1 MLKIPSE
8 LCNDQQ
14 SSSSH
19 AGNQESSSTL
29 SVTGSEKLH
38 ETTPETGSIRKKRF
52 LNRLAIIS
60 IKKMKSLMKKAN
72 QENINYSSVL
82 TVTPKIGTVELGKD
96 EMEFIDANGDD
107 PDCCRNRRN
116 TMKRGFRYL
125 FNQEK
130 TNNKDD
136 SDDMG
141 VEQKRGFF
149 QKFFR
154 PPSSRSLADD
164 EGTSTD
170 PERRLLLHDDDGYAV
185 IDRQQQQHELVISV
199 DKEKREM
206 SAPVSPKSVTFED
219 ELFTTTTTISGRR
232 GQSLAPPPTFLTTP
246 TGTTIP
252 SQQAFINFNYDVSPI
267 SRMNSRNDLPK
278 SNLPDREHFSPT
290 RSSRDASLA
299 LDEATHDLL
308 RLSSQPPDI
317 WYSSSSRP
325 LHASDRI
332 PKSASTTSMNKV
344 IRAKDGGMMKL
355 LNAFSWDSDRL
366 SDLGATDTSAYTDE
380 EGRRHQTVTVYTNQ
394 KRQGP
399 PIIRTTVEG
408 KLKMEKVV
416 GADLISVEHCTCSAW
431 TIHDTITHY
440 KVKTTLGNRTL
451 IMEDESTNDKN
462 CDGSFKMSF
471 YENDQLKTRD
481 NADFQIPSNVDK
493 AKYLS
498 LLSQRLL
505 HDMEMLNQHDE
516 KKTTTTA
523 KTRVEVE
530 VIENVTKILKTYI
543 IGQRNDFLQDF
554 SIDQTTINTTD
565 DELSHSNYKHEMIS
579 LSENFDET
587 KMLKN
592 EAIINQ
598 SSSDI
603 KFLVEGHQYKGHS
616 EIRRRRPYQR
626 TNSDVTTT
634 SESLNDKYILLPSIY
649 TNLECNLKRME
660 DHSFIE
666 VNVAVP
672 NVFSAVLSLIRERII
687 SQLPNL
693 VKYGIE
699 QHGKQYS
706 GETTIRRIQHF
717 DSIESI
723 DEKMIINNQKE
734 PSFLFEK
741 PQIIEPVKIPVLN
754 ITELDL
760 RRMADTSAILANFA
774 IPRIDYNQLNIEK
787 SYEFHE
793 AKGSSYGMQQK
804 GQYFE
809 GEMILKKKRQILLES
824 ESASDDEIT
833 SCGSTYLNLMK
844 QEARGEFE
852 VAIIISN
859 DQRSS
864 PKHFQQSQ
872 PIEFINLITQVSTD
886 GKKEEVVA
894 TLATRII
901 SKEIFI
907 IQEMSA
913 VISNAIIT
921 IQKSINLDDIFQHNI
936 CCWNDKII
944 HREFAKFLA
953 SSEEEAQIYLKFISS
968 AIACQNVCC
977 IRAIP
982 NLLHITFTA
991 EIFQSA
997 NETVVIYMQN
1007 KFATT
1012 IMMSCDDVRQISRLS
1027 SGHMLKTKATT
1038 EEATIIML
1046 SIGCISKYANT
1057 LMTEFIVKDA
1067 HKCKVNLC
1075 SRASRE
1081 SERISNVSLN
1091 RSTKMLATTIR
1102 LLERIKRK
1110 EQLTVTEFGDENE
1123 HVAILL
1129 QRAGIT
1135 HGQVQREWPEA
1146 VTDADETKTDGANDI
1161 NEMLSEHELRV
1172 IPIKLISTMNSNNIN
1187 DRKKHTK
1194 EEEEEEQQWNTKINF
1209 INSSSHGISSL
1220 SLLDDIDSNR
1230 IINHSYISDNF
1241 KMMKISDISNSN
1253 LQNASENLNRWKESI
1268 SQDNSKVDK
1277 TTMKFKKDTKE
1288 FEHERIHLQEFPSE
1302 QQKLYIS
1309 WQGKNEEKHA
1319 ENGIQ
1324 FEFNNRNEQRDK
1336 IEENDELK
1344 RNFYNNTSETRVAML
1359 NAGFNLDTTLLAT
1372 PERETQFTF
1381 VRDRSIT
1388 TSEYFSDEQSWS
1400 ATITESYYRQKQT
1413 HIEQISKSV
1422 GDLLESSLEENSEAF
1437 FDEISH
1443 ISDATCNRMKYS
1455 EMVNSEKMNLHM
1467 THSLTNSLEATALKE
1482 FLVAT
1487 DDEYDAIPELC
1498 KYDVKVGKSEQYES
1512 SSIFVTGNHVSETTE
1527 TSVMR
1532 KENENYENVN
1542 ESNEK
1547 HLTTFWEITEKN
1559 IQTQIPSSI
1568 NVECENE
1575 IFQETTASTT
1585 KTNETIE
1592 HMILKPVNITVFD
1605 TRTEISKIEKQ
1616 KLDDNISE
1624 IDYCQTASQPF
1635 LVSVQKQDVSQND
1648 AMITF
1653 DKIKTSTKEAW
1664 SESES
1669 VNNELFTTLQV
1680 SDNKR
1685 TFDESS
1691 NQINFNERN
1700 TRFDAIAHFPPKFA
1714 PNEKK
1719 MMETKM
1725 MQEEKKIIKEFEQI
1739 EEQFETNRNMELLE
1753 EMKQLKEE
1761 IEEIAKIDQEIDQE
1775 LLIRNENEKIVEMRE
1790 EVLSIRQIISKDW
1803 NFGKYVGTQMEEKF
1817 NQIEHEKIT
1826 DTIQIDQNFPISTNL
1841 KTNILKLEMEKVS
1854 PTENVYIE
1862 CKLRNCHQTT
1872 LTTNGREEEEEEV
1885 KEIIYRA
1892 TQKESINNSFNFVD
1906 YQETLSGIEVHLCI
1920 PEFNITTENFTF
1932 SEEYSKQ
1939 LLHKF
1944 EEKME
1949 YVGTLKMSNIETTIA
1964 NIREYNQE
1972 LTDSSDLYQQIIV
1985 QEMAQECTRII
1996 ADKLM
2001 IHASENITQNIT
2013 LPDQIDQWTIVPE
2026 EMNVQECMNLQS
2038 ISESFITQQ
2047 STILESNR
2055 NSFLEISPSIRS
2067 NRTENT
2073 YAKYPETEHE
2083 NEVLA
2088 IGWNKVIRRA
2098 STEKLIPIGKTQTEK
2113 LSTIAITEQNVEFS
2127 GMIGKMDDHFDSIEL
2142 KRSLKI
2148 STTDEKQLM
2157 IASESREY
2165 SLLKKSSA
2173 QECGSVMRDLEII
2186 QISAHIMEY
2195 GVAQTVITGFFAKL
2209 EQKKIAEKVEV
2220 QLATSI
2226 KLKSYFDTKFA
2237 NFESVL
2243 LDIQLKCN
2251 CNAESAE
2258 SFISIAQKPIVKF
2271 IINLKGT
2278 LMSVLK
2284 TQAEHISSVGRVFPD
2299 EKRERTSVCIHE
2311 FDNEH
2316 QQYMAQWDM
2325 IQNAL
2330 SAEVCVELKKITCNV
2345 DAIKQENIQI
2355 NKQIGKPEF
2364 IDAACSEINETYMMI
2379 FDKQSQQQS
2388 LKIIQNDI
2396 NREWILDEQKY
2407 VAQNEV
2413 TKFVDAIWSTIVND
2427 SNIAINICEFNREQI
2442 TLNTKASEEICLEC
2456 KQMLYMKSVDENA
2469 FAHFHTNT
2477 AVSGG
2482 ERQFKIECKM
2492 NESILARQQEELFA
2506 ESVQQKAILH
2516 AENLTEFIAESTA
2529 VQADAGI
2536 LLIRRSATQTT
2547 ESASH
2552 IIGIILTL
2560 TQHFEAQH
2568 AQEITNEANVEFS
2581 IPASNLEVEDNI
2593 CKSVINRSVVNLETN
2608 YAKAIALQEN
2618 VELINSRKVLAET
2631 ESILKGMHTD
2641 SVREKMRETNSEGFE
2656 ILSQWTTVDRD
2667 LEAEVSLKHKHNIVS
2682 KLSTIA
2688 IIEEE
2693 ISIDEKW
2700 IATECNLEICK
2711 SRNIIVN
2718 EHCQCNLQIEFNELT
2733 IELKNYEKK
2742 ENYEILWNDKNY
2754 DTLDVNVYETILE
2767 KLNAMINLHRV
2778 SNILPKQSANEYICR
2793 DQQFLVALPL
2803 YVKCD
2808 ENKDKTNY
2816 TILEICLKQ
2825 NEVEEYIETIQT
2837 MANWMKMEIFEC
2849 EQAENE
2855 KFHMDVKLQGKQL
2868 LASLEVELVWP
2879 EIRKGDKMAIDMIEY
2894 VEEQITIYAQIA
2906 CKQISFDEFNKTII
2920 ISQKSEPQMLM
2931 TSTTKEE
2938 IVNGYDEFRI
2948 VPQEKATT
2956 FVIIIGNKGECLSV
2970 WLQEAKQNFITMGFQ
2985 YNEESEIYETEGN
2998 FTEKRF
3004 GGNYQLITK
3013 ATRIE
3018 DSNASMIM
3026 SHRIANEAINKV
3038 FKECAKKFA
3047 TMDMLAAT
3055 SKVIL
3060 VDINRTKAPQ
3070 MPQIATI
3077 QYYCSRRGEPIKR
3090 YFREINEIIHTVH
3103 AQFKIKEASLKF
3115 AIAWSVPN
3123 YGGHFI
3129 LNTEA
3134 AEEAFISRQIEY
3146 QKAEAFESAAKMLK
3160 QMITPIIVPVLSVQS
3175 ITEVMEEIRKD
3186 LIRLSFIDEAF
3197 LLLKEANKG
3206 INIEVKLIETTDIRQ
3221 ISYLQFKREIEAIE
3235 VETIIKEKRF
3245 GGKLNLTM
3253 NASEEYEI
3261 NAKRELTNNLIRIA
3275 HCNQL
3280 IACKNS
3286 YPSPISYQFINIK
3299 SDSTVVQI
3307 NLQKM
3312 ESVDNINWIFYQKLL
3327 MKKLMMMQECETIAL
3342 TVNLNYLKESSMEI
3356 SEIIVQLARNIEP
3369 TILITFATTN
3379 EQKLVQWILE
3389 KRRDA
3394 FMNVSTTIIAKNNLK
3409 IIPINIIESKL
3420 MEITICA
3427 NIQRIAEVIEVC
3439 QRMIAANRGDDMH
3452 WKLREI
3458 NVENEC
3464 SNYQFKQENL
3474 MEEIEGI
3481 YFQSNYAGHFIFN
3494 TFAIN
3499 ECNINMS
3506 QQLESKLITD
3516 AKKSLTINICNNGIP
3531 IAFTTKSAISLEC
3544 NEEIALKRQ
3553 LQMANVTITRQLAN
3567 IDLAEIIVKEIIL
3580 QTENIIVKY
3589 QHKDEH
3595 EEIEMI
3601 KFVAFYGGKQKL
3613 ETLAV
3618 STITANINEELICK
3632 HLMHADV
3639 YLQQIIAN
3647 IAKPCKLTVQS
3658 SAFNEINQNCHL
3670 QWKGIFENE
3679 KIIISTLHTANYEF
3693 AKITIRECTNEIEM
3707 ITTYWQRNEMY
3718 ENAQLCICD
3727 QYFGGNLIFT
3737 TNYAQETLIMFTA
3750 SLIASRFNLENVI
3763 LIIRTPRHN
3772 TESPILTTKAITDLS
3787 TQFNYHFN
3795 CCSSTDQ
3802 QTMIIA
3808 HIANQIEPII
3818 AQLTESTSI
3827 TEIINVQYQRQNQLI
3842 DAFSEVLP
3850 EARFGGSLIL
3860 NTLAAKEV
3868 FISIEIV
3875 YNNRALKQFETE
3887 MIFMDKNRA
3896 IEMCQLLAATE
3907 YIITTN
3913 VQLQRSNDLSNVEL
3927 MRYTSRKGDK
3937 QCCTFNES
3945 TEINLFNNFLWKKPE
3960 EISANQVAILKEIR
3974 YGGHLELSTKYA
3986 NEEAI
3991 TIMETLK
3998 QTMTQLSATITR
4010 KIANDGEAISINCLA
4025 SQENHWNIHMEL
4037 QSNKLAQLE
4046 TLVIRKVANCV
4057 TPQELF
4063 TNEFSEMMLT
4073 TNVTMQKLLDNEL
4086 AQIAWKAKN
4095 QGEPIEK
4102 QCNASNESFIEL
4114 CNCLQSKLSLKQ
4126 NVDTLLTINEICY
4139 GEHIIMN
4146 VNATEEI
4153 IFNLDV
4159 SFKKEN
4165 MTSKQYHTVKEIN
4178 NAVPEILDTTECLEI
4193 AIQIDKLEVC
4203 RRSNEVHVES
4213 ALKLAK
4219 QQCLP
4224 VCLQTDSAEET
4235 FIRHELEM
4243 RNNLQRN
4250 NNDAVEIEKTTRIIE
4265 REALTCTESLVVTLR
4280 HKSLDEVEEE
4290 KVEKRVSFAAEV
4302 TEKTM
4307 SMDMSVTVEQQEIP
4321 LIVKKP
4327 MKKEQHGRR
4336 QTLKQNEAPNFV
4348 PVRRNSLLLAMEIGD
4363 AHNIPHYKT
4372 LEDVI
4377 KGIKKA
4383 GLEYS
4388 NLIFGIDYTQSNKY
4402 QGERTFDGRN
4412 LHSLNSDEMNP
4423 YQQVIEIVGKTLS
4436 SFDADGVIPTYGFGD
4451 EESSG
4456 HGIFNL
4462 NDRNDIN
4469 AECNGFEEVL
4479 RIYNDKTPSI
4489 RMSGPTN
4496 FVPLIEQ
4503 AVSIVRE
4510 KHSYHILVIVADGQ
4524 VTNEKINQK
4533 AIAAASRYPLS
4544 IIMVG
4549 VGDGPWNM
4557 MTRFDETLPKR
4568 MFDNFHFVDFH
4579 KVMFNA
4585 PNQEASFALN
4595 ALMEIPDQYKA
4606 IKELGLLKHSRRG

>member
-1146 VTDADETKTDGANDI
+1146 VT
-1161 NEMLSEHELRV
+1161 
-1172 IPIKLISTMNSNNIN
+1172 
-1187 DRKKHTK
+1187 
-1194 EEEEEEQQWNTKINF
+1194 
-1209 INSSSHGISSL
+1209 
-1220 SLLDDIDSNR
+1220 
-1230 IINHSYISDNF
+1230 
-1241 KMMKISDISNSN
+1241 
-1253 LQNASENLNRWKESI
+1253 
-1268 SQDNSKVDK
+1268 
-1277 TTMKFKKDTKE
+1277 
-1288 FEHERIHLQEFPSE
+1288 
-1302 QQKLYIS
+1302 
-1309 WQGKNEEKHA
+1309 
-1319 ENGIQ
+1319 
-1324 FEFNNRNEQRDK
+1324 
-1336 IEENDELK
+1336 
-1344 RNFYNNTSETRVAML
+1344 
-1359 NAGFNLDTTLLAT
+1359 
-1372 PERETQFTF
+1372 
-1381 VRDRSIT
+1381 
-1388 TSEYFSDEQSWS
+1388 
-1400 ATITESYYRQKQT
+1400 
-1413 HIEQISKSV
+1413 
-1422 GDLLESSLEENSEAF
+1422 
-1437 FDEISH
+1437 
-1443 ISDATCNRMKYS
+1443 
-1455 EMVNSEKMNLHM
+1455 
-1467 THSLTNSLEATALKE
+1467 
-1482 FLVAT
+1482 
-1487 DDEYDAIPELC
+1487 
-1498 KYDVKVGKSEQYES
+1498 
-1512 SSIFVTGNHVSETTE
+1512 
-1527 TSVMR
+1527 
-1532 KENENYENVN
+1532 
-1542 ESNEK
+1542 
-1547 HLTTFWEITEKN
+1547 
-1559 IQTQIPSSI
+1559 
-1568 NVECENE
+1568 
-1575 IFQETTASTT
+1575 
-1585 KTNETIE
+1585 
-1592 HMILKPVNITVFD
+1592 
-1605 TRTEISKIEKQ
+1605 
-1616 KLDDNISE
+1616 
-1624 IDYCQTASQPF
+1624 
-1635 LVSVQKQDVSQND
+1635 
-1648 AMITF
+1648 
-1653 DKIKTSTKEAW
+1653 
-1664 SESES
+1664 
-1669 VNNELFTTLQV
+1669 
-1680 SDNKR
+1680 
-1685 TFDESS
+1685 
-1691 NQINFNERN
+1691 
-1700 TRFDAIAHFPPKFA
+1700 
-1714 PNEKK
+1714 
-1719 MMETKM
+1719 
-1725 MQEEKKIIKEFEQI
+1725 
-1739 EEQFETNRNMELLE
+1739 
-1753 EMKQLKEE
+1753 
-1761 IEEIAKIDQEIDQE
+1761 
-1775 LLIRNENEKIVEMRE
+1775 
-1790 EVLSIRQIISKDW
+1790 
-1803 NFGKYVGTQMEEKF
+1803 
-1817 NQIEHEKIT
+1817 
-1826 DTIQIDQNFPISTNL
+1826 
-1841 KTNILKLEMEKVS
+1841 
-1854 PTENVYIE
+1854 
-1862 CKLRNCHQTT
+1862 
-1872 LTTNGREEEEEEV
+1872 
-1885 KEIIYRA
+1885 
-1892 TQKESINNSFNFVD
+1892 
-1906 YQETLSGIEVHLCI
+1906 
-1920 PEFNITTENFTF
+1920 
-1932 SEEYSKQ
+1932 
-1939 LLHKF
+1939 
-1944 EEKME
+1944 
-1949 YVGTLKMSNIETTIA
+1949 
-1964 NIREYNQE
+1964 
-1972 LTDSSDLYQQIIV
+1972 
-1985 QEMAQECTRII
+1985 
-1996 ADKLM
+1996 
-2001 IHASENITQNIT
+2001 
-2013 LPDQIDQWTIVPE
+2013 
-2026 EMNVQECMNLQS
+2026 
-2038 ISESFITQQ
+2038 
-2047 STILESNR
+2047 
-2055 NSFLEISPSIRS
+2055 
-2067 NRTENT
+2067 
-2073 YAKYPETEHE
+2073 
-2083 NEVLA
+2083 
-2088 IGWNKVIRRA
+2088 
-2098 STEKLIPIGKTQTEK
+2098 
-2113 LSTIAITEQNVEFS
+2113 
-2127 GMIGKMDDHFDSIEL
+2127 
-2142 KRSLKI
+2142 
-2148 STTDEKQLM
+2148 
-2157 IASESREY
+2157 
-2165 SLLKKSSA
+2165 
-2173 QECGSVMRDLEII
+2173 
-2186 QISAHIMEY
+2186 
-2195 GVAQTVITGFFAKL
+2195 
-2209 EQKKIAEKVEV
+2209 
-2220 QLATSI
+2220 
-2226 KLKSYFDTKFA
+2226 
-2237 NFESVL
+2237 
-2243 LDIQLKCN
+2243 
-2251 CNAESAE
+2251 
-2258 SFISIAQKPIVKF
+2258 
-2271 IINLKGT
+2271 
-2278 LMSVLK
+2278 
-2284 TQAEHISSVGRVFPD
+2284 
-2299 EKRERTSVCIHE
+2299 
-2311 FDNEH
+2311 
-2316 QQYMAQWDM
+2316 
-2325 IQNAL
+2325 
-2330 SAEVCVELKKITCNV
+2330 
-2345 DAIKQENIQI
+2345 
-2355 NKQIGKPEF
+2355 
-2364 IDAACSEINETYMMI
+2364 
-2379 FDKQSQQQS
+2379 
-2388 LKIIQNDI
+2388 
-2396 NREWILDEQKY
+2396 
-2407 VAQNEV
+2407 
-2413 TKFVDAIWSTIVND
+2413 
-2427 SNIAINICEFNREQI
+2427 
-2442 TLNTKASEEICLEC
+2442 
-2456 KQMLYMKSVDENA
+2456 
-2469 FAHFHTNT
+2469 
-2477 AVSGG
+2477 GG